1 MSDPQPH
8 CSSTAHVA
16 AHFTQPSLFKV
27 VLARATLLRTALICP
42 CCFGSGKYG
51 VKAIWMDESEPDHKG
66 YISGG
71 QWDLYAGTDAEVL
84 PAWVH
89 CAPLSS

>member
-1 MSDPQPH
+1 MLLHTSLSRQGGACTGDPTPH
-8 CSSTAHVA
+8 SID
-16 AHFTQPSLFKV
+16 LL
-27 VLARATLLRTALICP
+27 VLR
-42 CCFGSGKYG
+42 SGKYG